1 MMQLRSGDR
10 SAAAGATTREGGSA
24 VTTGAA
30 PQLHVQS
37 GGPGRPDVEERV
49 LKYRKGE
56 TVIYPHHGACIVQGV
71 TPIEVAGEKQDF
83 LVLQSVANDLKVS
96 VPVARIDELGI
107 RSPLAADELDDLVE
121 VLQRRDVRVPAN
133 WSRRL
138 KNHQEKLKSGDVYQV
153 AEVVRNLAIRSR
165 TSELSVAEKD
175 MFRHARENLV
185 HELAPSMGA
194 SVEDASAFL
203 DKVLEGEEAEAKS

>member
-1 MMQLRSGDR
+1 M
-10 SAAAGATTREGGSA
+10 
-24 VTTGAA
+24 
-30 PQLHVQS
+30 
-37 GGPGRPDVEERV
+37 
-49 LKYRKGE
+49 KYRKGE

-203 DKVLEGEEAEAKS
+203 DKVLEGEEAEAASS